1 MLTAAP
7 ATVLA
12 ALRDRGGLRIDDSCG
27 MAGELR
33 WLFDGKAG
41 GIRRHYLRADGMTLE
56 TFAEWLFDQRFTFE
70 RIDLRQACDL
80 LAELFTPAKRKPA
93 RARIDVATL
102 DRDATRAF
110 KNRNR
115 VYRCPECSRTRCNG
129 AVKTCEVACVPC
141 SKRSGALVLLVRGEM
156 TFTEVMTQ
164 QSAGA
169 AESAPF

>member
-12 ALRDRGGLRIDDSCG
+12 TLRDRGGIRIDDSCG

-41 GIRRHYLRADGMTLE
+41 GIRRHYLRSDGMTLE
-56 TFAEWLFDQRFTFE
+56 AFAEWLFDSRFTFA

-93 RARIDVATL
+93 RARIDAATL
-102 DRDATRAF
+102 DREALRARN
-110 KNRNR
+110 NRNR
-115 VYRCPECSRTRCNG
+115 VYRCPECQRTRCNG
-129 AVKTCEVACVPC
+129 AVRTCEVACVPC
-141 SKRSGALVLLVRGEM
+141 SKRLGILVELQRGEM
-156 TFTEVMTQ
+156 TFNEVMTQ
-164 QSAGA
+164 QTSGA
-169 AESAPF
+169 SESAPF